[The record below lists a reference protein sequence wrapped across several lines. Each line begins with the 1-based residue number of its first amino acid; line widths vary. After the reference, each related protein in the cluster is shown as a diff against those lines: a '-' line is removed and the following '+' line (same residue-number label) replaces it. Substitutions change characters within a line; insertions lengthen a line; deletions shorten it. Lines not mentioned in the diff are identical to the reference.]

1 MGQSSSSPGMR
12 FLFWGAGVT
21 AVGLPRARSCASLI
35 RGFVTSLGARGA
47 SAKMISSS
55 VVNRALGKGTAEVS

>member
-1 MGQSSSSPGMR
+1 MGQSSSLPGIR

-21 AVGLPRARSCASLI
+21 AVDLPRALSCASLI

-47 SAKMISSS
+47 SAKMVSSS
-55 VVNRALGKGTAEVS
+55 MVNRALGEEMVEVS

>member
-1 MGQSSSSPGMR
+1 MGQSSSLPGMR

-21 AVGLPRARSCASLI
+21 AVGLPRARLCASLI

-47 SAKMISSS
+47 FISDS
-55 VVNRALGKGTAEVS
+55 VVNRALGKGTVEVSSNW